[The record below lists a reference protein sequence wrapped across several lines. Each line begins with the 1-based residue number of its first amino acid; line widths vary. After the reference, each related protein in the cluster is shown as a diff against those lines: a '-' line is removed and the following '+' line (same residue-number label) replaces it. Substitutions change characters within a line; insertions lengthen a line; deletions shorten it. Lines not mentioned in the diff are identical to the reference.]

1 MLVNGKELLTKAQL
15 GNYAIPAVNFIDL
28 DSARV
33 IVETAERQKK
43 PVILAVAEAHLPI
56 ISLEEASLI
65 GKHLAEKSSMP
76 VILHLDHGETE
87 SVIKQAID
95 LGFTSVMIDAS
106 KDDLQTNIK
115 KTRNIVEYAKQFDV
129 TVEAEIGHVGSGV
142 NFESHEVNDSVYTE
156 VSDAVT
162 FFEATA
168 IDTLAI
174 SIGTSHGFY
183 QGKPEINFKRL
194 TEITEAVPCPLV
206 LHGGSSSGDDNIE
219 QCAISGICKINIFTD
234 FITAAMT
241 RISDNKPHDYL
252 ALKNEVN
259 QGMSAELIRYFYL
272 CHTAEVS

>member
-183 QGKPEINFKRL
+183 LGKPEINFERL

-234 FITAAMT
+234 FMTAAMT

-252 ALKNEVN
+252 TLKNEVN
-259 QGMSAELIRYFYL
+259 
-272 CHTAEVS
+272 